1 MKTPRQV
8 FARARVR
15 HHANRNA
22 AAGRI
27 AESLRGDFNAAAN
40 QEAFREISNW
50 RGYRPSELLRLEQ
63 LAAEFG
69 LGALYYKDESS
80 RFGLGSFKALGGA
93 YAVQWLLQ
101 REIFSRNG
109 ERASARDLEAGAQRQ
124 HTGRI
129 TVVTATD
136 GNHGRAVAWG
146 ARRFGCACRIFIHA
160 GVSEFRAREMRNLG
174 AEVVRIDGNYDR
186 SLEFAARDAGADGHY
201 LVSDTSTAEYTELPR
216 VIMAGYS
223 VLMSEVMEQLRGGRL
238 THVFV
243 QGGVGGLAAAVA
255 AFLWERLGAARPR
268 MVVVEPELAAC
279 LFQSA
284 RRGRPVTVK
293 ITRETIMAGLSCG
306 EVSLLAWRTLASAA
320 HDFLTISDDLVA
332 PLMRMLAH
340 DGGGIEAG
348 ETGAA
353 GLAACLAACA
363 QPQYKAALGLDARS
377 RVLTIGTE
385 GATDRE
391 LYDSIIAAAGATAG

>member
-1 MKTPRQV
+1 M
-8 FARARVR
+8 R
-15 HHANRNA
+15 HHANRHA
-22 AAGRI
+22 ATGRV

-40 QEAFREISNW
+40 QQAFREISAW
-50 RGYRPSELLRLEQ
+50 RNYRPSALRRLER
-63 LAAEFG
+63 LELEFG

-101 REIFSRNG
+101 REVFSQSG
-109 ERASARDLEAGAQRQ
+109 ERATARDLEAGAHRR
-124 HTGRI
+124 HTARI

-146 ARRFGCACRIFIHA
+146 ARRFGCNCRIFIHA

-174 AEVVRIDGNYDR
+174 AEVARIDGNYDR
-186 SLEFAARDAGADGHY
+186 SLEFAARDAEAAGHY

-223 VLMSEVMEQLRGGRL
+223 VLMREVMAQLREERL

-255 AFLWERLGAARPR
+255 MFLWEQLGAARPR
-268 MVVVEPELAAC
+268 MIVVEPELAAC
-279 LFQSA
+279 LFRSA
-284 RRGRPVTVK
+284 RHGRPVTVE

-306 EVSLLAWRTLASAA
+306 EVSLLAWPALAAAA
-320 HDFLTISDDLVA
+320 HDFVTISDDLVA
-332 PLMRMLAH
+332 PLMRMLARH
-340 DGGGIEAG
+340 DGGGGGGIEAG
-348 ETGAA
+348 ETGVA

-363 QPQYKAALGLDARS
+363 QPHCKAALGLDARS

-385 GATDRE
+385 GATDRD
-391 LYDSIIAAAGATAG
+391 LYDSIIAAG